1 MIWEKRLLTHDPW
14 PSEAASGES
23 PWRPGSLHP
32 VIIRTLYYGLKF
44 FIKAKIQSLEHMIL
58 RFGCLFQPS
67 WFYFKHSSICTTGQ
81 VLKLDRIY
89 AYKESG
95 YVDIVR
101 LLDIVRDNQYL
112 YCTLYFF
119 RENKITT
126 VSQRLFPDDY
136 TIWQIME
143 NKEFDE
149 IMSRKRLQNVRK
161 EDDLLEFSL

>member
-1 MIWEKRLLTHDPW
+1 MFWEKRLLTHDPCS
-14 PSEAASGES
+14 SEASSGGS
-23 PWRPGSLHP
+23 LGRRGSLHP
-32 VIIRTLYYGLKF
+32 GKLRTLYYGLEF
-44 FIKAKIQSLEHMIL
+44 FIKTKIQSLEYMIL
-58 RFGCLFQPS
+58 RFGCLFQHT
-67 WFYFKHSSICTTGQ
+67 WFYFNHSSICTSGQ
-81 VLKLDRIY
+81 VLKLDSIY

-101 LLDIVRDNQYL
+101 LLDVVKDNQYL

-149 IMSRKRLQNVRK
+149 IMSRRLWHDVSK